1 RARVERDP
9 KLVQAGVDQGGRL
22 RARQADRVRVE
33 EDVGASR
40 HEMLDHARQIGIE
53 ERLADTVQQDA
64 LERGELIDDLS
75 EAEPGQI
82 LGRLASS
89 EGENAVLTLRVA
101 AARRLH

>member
-1 RARVERDP
+1 
-9 KLVQAGVDQGGRL
+9 
-22 RARQADRVRVE
+22 
-33 EDVGASR
+33 VGASR

-75 EAEPGQI
+75 EAGPGQI

-89 EGENAVLTLRVA
+89 EGEDAGLTLRVA
-101 AARRLH
+101 AARRLHVQRARERRTERQGRDGHHAAPFVVRSAITKKA